1 MKIIIR
7 DSKND
12 IKTILCNESEQVYKL
27 KEQIREKMNIIGE
40 IELVF
45 NGVVLEDNDYLY
57 DLDIKEG
64 NTIDY
69 QGHFNAGLYK
79 FKVLILNNI

>member
-12 IKTILCNESEQVYKL
+12 IKTIFIEESIQVYKL

-45 NGVVLEDNDYLY
+45 NGVVLEDNDYLC
-57 DLDIKEG
+57 DLDITDG

-69 QGHFNAGLYK
+69 QGHFNAGLNK
-79 FKVLILNNI
+79 FK